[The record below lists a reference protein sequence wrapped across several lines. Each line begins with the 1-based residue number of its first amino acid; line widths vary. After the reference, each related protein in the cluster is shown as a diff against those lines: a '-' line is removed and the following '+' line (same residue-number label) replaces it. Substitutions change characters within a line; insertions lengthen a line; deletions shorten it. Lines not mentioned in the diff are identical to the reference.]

1 MDVQL
6 ELQPADPAI
15 LAQLMG
21 DSDVP
26 KGHEVEIGDQVRLRY
41 LGKVRPRGEAEV
53 IALIISF
60 SAGISSSLIANVL
73 YDYLKSKK
81 IEVKITFVDRNRRRI
96 PADITSPEDTVEVLE
111 NIIRAKGKSN
121 K

>member
-6 ELQPADPAI
+6 ELQPADPET

-21 DSDVP
+21 HSDVS
-26 KGHEVEIGDQVRLRY
+26 KGDEVEIGDQVRLRY

-53 IALIISF
+53 IALLINV

-73 YDYLKSKK
+73 YDYLKNKK
-81 IEVKITFVDRNRRRI
+81 IEAKITFLDQNRRRI

-111 NIIRAKGKSN
+111 KIIREKENSK